1 MSTSP
6 SPSSRQVAEGV
17 PYRTRLHH
25 LLECQVHP
33 RVAHDQVAVQVLAV
47 LELHQDGVA
56 LRRIEESE
64 G

>member
-1 MSTSP
+1 MP
-6 SPSSRQVAEGV
+6 FGNRPLLPGWEGAG

-25 LLECQVHP
+25 FLQRQVHP
-33 RVAHDQVAVQVLAV
+33 RIAHDQVAVQVLAV

-56 LRRIEESE
+56 LRRVEESE